1 MENQFW
7 GVQLEMKLL
16 GLAPTCADPS
26 SPFRYL
32 CEALSALNQRCPEL
46 APRAPVRYSYV
57 GGVDAAT
64 CRGVRNELHGLLRPN
79 LAGKEWR
86 TPVPEVSGISSVGSG
101 EALRR
106 TKGGTA
112 NVRGVRN

>member
-1 MENQFW
+1 MAMGAWQRS
-7 GVQLEMKLL
+7 VL
-16 GLAPTCADPS
+16 GGFYAAAGATKTTCANPS
-26 SPFRYL
+26 SSFRYL

-46 APRAPVRYSYV
+46 APRAPVRHSYV

-101 EALRR
+101 EAL
-106 TKGGTA
+106 
-112 NVRGVRN
+112 